1 MFRLKQWI
9 PKKLKYRLFFAFL
22 LLIVAPFTF
31 LQIYNY
37 NKMEN
42 TIINRLHKQNQT
54 QVNLLK
60 SNLEDIRFAM
70 LQRYL
75 ELEKDEELTVL
86 LTLADS
92 NPERDEKIMGRI
104 AASSSKLVPQNEFVS
119 YTLQDM
125 KGKSFKFPL
134 SNLQQE
140 RDLDMPSVFANLEEK
155 DMLSTW
161 KINSIGFRGGA
172 LSLYAILQTRSGDP
186 YARIRLTFDVE
197 TWLQRSTKNLL
208 IQGEAF
214 IMDSSGVV
222 VVQTNQGM
230 QLPPT
235 INNNTIRSDS
245 SVHTSKDMKIINSS
259 PIPSLQWTMI
269 SMVSMESYIGDISA
283 IKRSIFATFGLF
295 VLLFIGMTFVISS
308 AMTRPLQVL
317 QMKMSEMV
325 RKNFNTLLPEHK
337 YVGESL
343 ELVKTFNNLVKD
355 IRSLIQRLRV
365 EERQKEAVRFQMLVS
380 QMNPHFLL
388 NTLNMIKFQAMDKDQ
403 KEISEVCV
411 ALGKLLEQSLCSEK
425 ELIFLKDELELLHAY
440 IYIQSIRY
448 EDMFAIQLEV
458 ETQLDYVLVPQL
470 TLQPLVE
477 NAILHGMMYRSSGG
491 LIQISIFCRE
501 NKLVVEVADNGMNP
515 DSSLNRNDR
524 KRKGI
529 GLANL
534 KERLE
539 LLFRQEGKLE
549 LVPLLPGMLVRIE
562 FPLLISNPYRG
573 EAL

>member
-1 MFRLKQWI
+1 
-9 PKKLKYRLFFAFL
+9 
-22 LLIVAPFTF
+22 
-31 LQIYNY
+31 
-37 NKMEN
+37 
-42 TIINRLHKQNQT
+42 
-54 QVNLLK
+54 
-60 SNLEDIRFAM
+60 
-70 LQRYL
+70 
-75 ELEKDEELTVL
+75 
-86 LTLADS
+86 
-92 NPERDEKIMGRI
+92 
-104 AASSSKLVPQNEFVS
+104 
-119 YTLQDM
+119 
-125 KGKSFKFPL
+125 
-134 SNLQQE
+134 
-140 RDLDMPSVFANLEEK
+140 MPSVFADLEQNG
-155 DMLSTW
+155 MLSTW
-161 KINSIGFRGGA
+161 KANSIGFRGGT

-186 YARIRLTFDVE
+186 YARIRLTFDIE
-197 TWLQRSTKNLL
+197 AWLQRSIKNLL

-214 IMDSSGVV
+214 IIDSSGDI

-230 QLPPT
+230 QLPPD
-235 INNNTIRSDS
+235 IKDSIIRDDS
-245 SVHTSKDMKIINSS
+245 TMHTTEDMKIINSIQ
-259 PIPSLQWTMI
+259 IPSLQWTMI
-269 SMVSMESYIGDISA
+269 SMVSMESYIGDIST
-283 IKRSIFATFGLF
+283 IKRSIFVTFGLF
-295 VLLFIGMTFVISS
+295 VLIFIVMTFVISS

-325 RKNFNTLLPEHK
+325 RKNFNTLLPEQK

-388 NTLNMIKFQAMDKDQ
+388 NTLNMIKFQAIDKDQ

-425 ELIFLKDELELLHAY
+425 ELIFLKDELELLNAY

-458 ETQLDYVLVPQL
+458 ESQLDYVLIPQL

-477 NAILHGMMYRSSGG
+477 NSILHGMMYRSSGG
-491 LIQISIFCRE
+491 IIKISIFCRE
-501 NKLVVEVADNGMNP
+501 NNLIVEVSDNGLNP
-515 DSSLNRNDR
+515 NVSSEQNGR

-549 LVPLLPGMLVRIE
+549 LIPLQPGMLVRIE
-562 FPLLISNPYRG
+562 FPLLISNPYQG
-573 EAL
+573 EGL